1 MFCKICM
8 YVFVYTFSNAV
19 VQLKIVHM
27 PQLNFQHQV
36 LTSEKLAAVYHLKYD
51 YLFYTFLVK

>member
-1 MFCKICM
+1 MFL
-8 YVFVYTFSNAV
+8 YTFSNAV

-27 PQLNFQHQV
+27 RQLNFQHQV

-51 YLFYTFLVK
+51 YLFILHFFSKIKF